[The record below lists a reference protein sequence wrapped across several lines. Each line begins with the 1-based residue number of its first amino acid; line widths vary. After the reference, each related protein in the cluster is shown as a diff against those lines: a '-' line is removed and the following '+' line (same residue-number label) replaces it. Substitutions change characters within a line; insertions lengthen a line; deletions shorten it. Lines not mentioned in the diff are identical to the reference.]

1 MLNSKI
7 KNLVPFC
14 KKLPKNS
21 YLCRAFHFFHFVS
34 FFFMTIYVGNLAF
47 ATTEEELAD
56 AFANY
61 GDVQSVKIV
70 KDHETG
76 RSKGFGFVEMTDDAS
91 GDRAINAMNGRKLK
105 GRELKVNKAFHKK
118 DMQ

>member
-1 MLNSKI
+1 
-7 KNLVPFC
+7 
-14 KKLPKNS
+14 
-21 YLCRAFHFFHFVS
+21 
-34 FFFMTIYVGNLAF
+34 MTIYVGNLAF
-47 ATTEEELAD
+47 STTEEELAG

-76 RSKGFGFVEMTDDAS
+76 RSKGFGFVEMTNDTA
-91 GDRAINAMNGRKLK
+91 GDKAISAMNGAKLR
-105 GRELKVNKAFHKK
+105 GRELKVNRAFHKK